1 MSGGMFRVIATVHC
15 TIISST
21 KTPRPNDAA
30 HTAGSGSTIAS
41 DSGEMAI
48 APPVTT
54 TNSIGRRG
62 VKRSAAIPPAIRPNA
77 SAAVIAP
84 QAAGPPRCS
93 RATTGPST
101 ENAPY
106 QAIIT
111 TPNWATITHSQVWDR
126 NSDQPARSSA
136 IMLRAGAALPGA
148 GTGPAA
154 RMTISI
160 GTVATMPAPHSTR
173 AQPGPAAAT

>member
-1 MSGGMFRVIATVHC
+1 DETRASMSGGMFRAIATVHC
-15 TIISST
+15 TIIIST
-21 KTPRPNDAA
+21 NTPRPNDAT

-41 DSGEMAI
+41 DSGEMAT
-48 APPVTT
+48 APPMTT

-62 VKRSAAIPPAIRPNA
+62 VKRSAAAPPA
-77 SAAVIAP
+77 IAP

-111 TPNWATITHSQVWDR
+111 SLNWATITHSQVWDR
-126 NSDQPARSSA
+126 N
-136 IMLRAGAALPGA
+136 
-148 GTGPAA
+148 
-154 RMTISI
+154 
-160 GTVATMPAPHSTR
+160 
-173 AQPGPAAAT
+173 